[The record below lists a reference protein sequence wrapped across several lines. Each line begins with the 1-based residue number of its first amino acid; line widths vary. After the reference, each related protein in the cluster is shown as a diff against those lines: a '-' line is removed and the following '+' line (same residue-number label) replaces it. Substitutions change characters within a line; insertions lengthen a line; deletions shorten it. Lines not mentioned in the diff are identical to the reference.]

1 VSLDPTLRKLPPDF
15 VERLRDLLATVRAG
29 QALLASEG
37 DRERLARVVRIAAG
51 QTGAAGGVLYVVDE
65 DRGELVI
72 ASAAGALYEPLIGV
86 RVGRTGLPGFAIDD
100 GAPIAV
106 AGPASSASAAVDEV
120 AARTGVAASSQLV
133 APILVFGVAAGALEL
148 RDAPDPRGFGP
159 RDIALAVELAHV
171 AAAAVEAYRGERL
184 LASMFAAVLPAA
196 LEAGGSLDA
205 ELRRWLDEV
214 RATPAFRREL
224 AVAAKLRAVAKDPAG
239 LTLVEDLID
248 AVLRARG
255 AP

>member
-1 VSLDPTLRKLPPDF
+1 MLGRDF

-51 QTGAAGGVLYVVDE
+51 QTGAAGGVLYVIDD
-65 DRGELVI
+65 DRGDLVI
-72 ASAAGALYEPLIGV
+72 ASAAGAAYEPLIGV

-106 AGPASSASAAVDEV
+106 AGATTSSQAVDEI
-120 AARTGVAASSQLV
+120 AARTGVPANSQLV

-159 RDIALAVELAHV
+159 RDVGLAVELAHV

-196 LEAGGSLDA
+196 LEHGGSLDA

-214 RATPAFRREL
+214 RATPTFRREL
-224 AVAAKLRAVAKDPAG
+224 ALAAKMRAVAKDPVG
-239 LTLVEDLID
+239 LTLVEDLLD

>member
-1 VSLDPTLRKLPPDF
+1 LPPDF

-29 QALLASEG
+29 QTLLASEG

-65 DRGELVI
+65 DRGDLVI
-72 ASAAGALYEPLIGV
+72 VSAAGAAYEPLIGV

-106 AGPASSASAAVDEV
+106 AGTTSGSSSAIDEI
-120 AARTGVAASSQLV
+120 AARTGVPAQSQLV

-159 RDIALAVELAHV
+159 RDVGLAVELAHV

-184 LASMFAAVLPAA
+184 LASMI
-196 LEAGGSLDA
+196 
-205 ELRRWLDEV
+205 
-214 RATPAFRREL
+214 AT
-224 AVAAKLRAVAKDPAG
+224 KLRAVAKDPAS
-239 LTLVEDLID
+239 LTLVEELID